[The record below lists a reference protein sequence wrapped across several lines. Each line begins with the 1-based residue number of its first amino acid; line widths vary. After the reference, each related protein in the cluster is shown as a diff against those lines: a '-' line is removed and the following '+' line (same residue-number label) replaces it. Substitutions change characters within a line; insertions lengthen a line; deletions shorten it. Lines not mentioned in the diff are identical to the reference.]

1 MGIKPNIELSIS
13 ELIFQGYSARDAYRI
28 KDALEREMTRL
39 FNQYGMPLNLLT
51 EINLPV
57 LQLGT
62 ISTKGFSAEST
73 GYAIANAVYQGVNRP
88 SPESLPPIINQHTE
102 L

>member
-13 ELIFQGYSARDAYRI
+13 ELIFHGYSARDAHRI
-28 KDALEREMTRL
+28 KDALERELTRL
-39 FNQYGMPLNLLT
+39 FNQRGLPSNHVT

-62 ISTKGFSAEST
+62 LSTKGFSAEST
-73 GYAIANAVYQGVNRP
+73 GYAIANEVYRGVNRP
-88 SPESLPPIINQHTE
+88 APESLPPSNNQYSE
-102 L
+102 I